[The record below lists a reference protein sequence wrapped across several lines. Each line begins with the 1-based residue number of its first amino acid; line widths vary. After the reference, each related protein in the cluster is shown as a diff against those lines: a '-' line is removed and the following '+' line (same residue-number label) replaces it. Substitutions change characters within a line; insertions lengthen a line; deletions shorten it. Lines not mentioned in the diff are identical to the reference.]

1 MPLQQPMCTNMFPEN
16 SKRFDMNPQ
25 TLFSAHKRKQL
36 KLSSQH
42 PVLALSRTLQW
53 SIQFN
58 EPSIA
63 GQAVSANDCCDSHMP
78 QTNGNFKH
86 VSLKKFLAALAL
98 LLCSS
103 ASCHAPVFPALLWRV
118 ATDPLLTVF
127 RGNRF
132 ETWCAFDHIKPMV
145 DAFFPET
152 VSDFPA
158 T

>member
-1 MPLQQPMCTNMFPEN
+1 
-16 SKRFDMNPQ
+16 MNPPLHAK
-25 TLFSAHKRKQL
+25 LFLQMIVVTPTCRKL
-36 KLSSQH
+36 MEIL
-42 PVLALSRTLQW
+42 
-53 SIQFN
+53 N
-58 EPSIA
+58 
-63 GQAVSANDCCDSHMP
+63 N
-78 QTNGNFKH
+78 
-86 VSLKKFLAALAL
+86 VSLKNFLAALAL

-152 VSDFPA
+152 VSDFSA

>member
-1 MPLQQPMCTNMFPEN
+1 
-16 SKRFDMNPQ
+16 MNPPLHAK
-25 TLFSAHKRKQL
+25 LFLQMIVVTPTCRKL
-36 KLSSQH
+36 MEIL
-42 PVLALSRTLQW
+42 
-53 SIQFN
+53 N
-58 EPSIA
+58 
-63 GQAVSANDCCDSHMP
+63 N
-78 QTNGNFKH
+78 
-86 VSLKKFLAALAL
+86 VSLKNFLAALAL

>member
-1 MPLQQPMCTNMFPEN
+1 MNPPLQA
-16 SKRFDMNPQ
+16 K
-25 TLFSAHKRKQL
+25 LFLQMIVVTPTCRKL
-36 KLSSQH
+36 MEIL
-42 PVLALSRTLQW
+42 
-53 SIQFN
+53 N
-58 EPSIA
+58 
-63 GQAVSANDCCDSHMP
+63 N
-78 QTNGNFKH
+78 
-86 VSLKKFLAALAL
+86 VSLKNFLAALAL

-145 DAFFPET
+145 DALFPET